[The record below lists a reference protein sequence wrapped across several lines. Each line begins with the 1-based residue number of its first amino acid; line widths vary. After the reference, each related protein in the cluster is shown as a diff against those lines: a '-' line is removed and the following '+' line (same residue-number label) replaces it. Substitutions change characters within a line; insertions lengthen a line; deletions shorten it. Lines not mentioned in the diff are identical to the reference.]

1 MRLCVIGDE
10 LVAGTGDSRS
20 LGWIGRVCARS
31 RFKVPATVMA
41 LAMPGETTKEMGM
54 RWEAEVSPRLADD
67 QPRGLVIGVGPADVP
82 AGVSTA
88 RSRLNLANITDR
100 AAVLG
105 NVPRPLSG
113 CGSAHHD
120 ESADSQPQAD
130 QYARHD
136 DHHCPGPRTPVS
148 HVLEDRVECQQHDH
162 HVESRQRELCDDG
175 GQQYRV
181 SPPREERDPG
191 DEESDH
197 GEGSR

>member
-31 RFKVPATVMA
+31 RFKVPATVMV

-105 NVPRPLSG
+105 IPCFVVGPPPLAG
-113 CGSAHHD
+113 GDH
-120 ESADSQPQAD
+120 QALRGLSRSCAEVCSRRQIPFVD
-130 QYARHD
+130 TF
-136 DHHCPGPRTPVS
+136 TPLVS
-148 HVLEDRVECQQHDH
+148 HDQWFEDMAGSMARNEAGMTLPGQTGYALIAWIVQHQGWYEWTGASLPED
-162 HVESRQRELCDDG
+162 
-175 GQQYRV
+175 
-181 SPPREERDPG
+181 
-191 DEESDH
+191 
-197 GEGSR
+197 

>member
-105 NVPRPLSG
+105 IPCFVVGPPPLAGVDQQALRALSRSCVEVCRPRPVTPFTRPTARSASGDRALMRVDLPTPEWPTSTENSPLSASPSR
-113 CGSAHHD
+113 SAPLAPPPPVTTTSKSK
-120 ESADSQPQAD
+120 SA
-130 QYARHD
+130 
-136 DHHCPGPRTPVS
+136 
-148 HVLEDRVECQQHDH
+148 
-162 HVESRQRELCDDG
+162 
-175 GQQYRV
+175 
-181 SPPREERDPG
+181 
-191 DEESDH
+191 
-197 GEGSR
+197 

>member
-105 NVPRPLSG
+105 NVPALGRG
-113 CGSAHHD
+113 
-120 ESADSQPQAD
+120 
-130 QYARHD
+130 
-136 DHHCPGPRTPVS
+136 
-148 HVLEDRVECQQHDH
+148 
-162 HVESRQRELCDDG
+162 
-175 GQQYRV
+175 
-181 SPPREERDPG
+181 SPPLLSCLSTSSSPSALGLFQLLQEILIFFFDL
-191 DEESDH
+191 
-197 GEGSR
+197 

>member
-105 NVPRPLSG
+105 IPCFVIGPAPLAG
-113 CGSAHHD
+113 V
-120 ESADSQPQAD
+120 
-130 QYARHD
+130 
-136 DHHCPGPRTPVS
+136 DHHSVKELSRSCAEVCQRRGLPYVDLATPLATHDQWFEDMAASRAQSASGLTLPGQSGYALIAWLILHSGWYEWTGAEPQ
-148 HVLEDRVECQQHDH
+148 D
-162 HVESRQRELCDDG
+162 
-175 GQQYRV
+175 
-181 SPPREERDPG
+181 
-191 DEESDH
+191 
-197 GEGSR
+197 